1 MLIYQC
7 NKCQKQKELMRAT
20 LEIVDGKIRTREA
33 KCECGNYMQ
42 EVEKQFDG
50 FPCLIRTEPTLTKK

>member
-7 NKCQKQKELMRAT
+7 NKCQKQKELMRTT

-33 KCECGNYMQ
+33 KCECGHYMQ
-42 EVEKQFDG
+42 EVKKDFDG
-50 FPCLIRTEPTLTKK
+50 FPCLIRTEPTLTKN

>member
-33 KCECGNYMQ
+33 KCDCGNYMQ

-50 FPCLIRTEPTLTKK
+50 FPCLIRTEPTLNKK

>member
-7 NKCQKQKELMRAT
+7 NKCQKQKELTRAT

-50 FPCLIRTEPTLTKK
+50 FPCLIRTEPTLNKK

>member
-50 FPCLIRTEPTLTKK
+50 FPCLIRTEPTLNKK